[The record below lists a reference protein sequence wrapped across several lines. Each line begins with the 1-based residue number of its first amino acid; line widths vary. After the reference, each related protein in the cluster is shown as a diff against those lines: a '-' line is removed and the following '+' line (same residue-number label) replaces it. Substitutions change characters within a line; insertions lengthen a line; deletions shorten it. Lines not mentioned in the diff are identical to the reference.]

1 MKKMLISTV
10 ASMMLAGTAMAGGD
24 IAPVEEPVAAPVET
38 GAFYIGA
45 GVASNKA
52 SWDDGSDTLTNY
64 TLIGGYEF
72 NDYFAIEGRFT
83 DTMSGKN
90 DINHAIGGSVFLKP
104 QYPVF
109 DAMKVY
115 ALAGFGY
122 TKVIPKDGGSDG
134 AAKGTDFQWGL
145 GASYDVMD
153 NLVLFVDYT
162 SLANGIETRDGFKVD
177 DEAWTLGV
185 NYKF

>member
-24 IAPVEEPVAAPVET
+24 IAPVEEPAVVAPA

-52 SWDDGSDTLTNY
+52 SWDGGSDTLTNY

-72 NDYFAIEGRFT
+72 NDYFAVEGRFT
-83 DTMSGKN
+83 DTMSGDN
-90 DINHAIGGSVFLKP
+90 DIDYVTGGSIFLKP

-109 DAMKVY
+109 DAMKIY
-115 ALAGFGY
+115 ALAGVGY
-122 TKVIPKDGGSDG
+122 TKIFAANSDTV
-134 AAKGTDFQWGL
+134 AKGTDFQWGL
-145 GASYDVMD
+145 GASYDITD
-153 NLVLFVDYT
+153 SFVLFVDYT
-162 SLANGIETRDGFKVD
+162 SLASGIETRDGLKDD

>member
-1 MKKMLISTV
+1 MKKVLISTV

-24 IAPVEEPVAAPVET
+24 IAPVETPVVAPAPV
-38 GAFYIGA
+38 GGFYAGL

-52 SWDDGSDTLTNY
+52 SWNNGSDTVTNY

-72 NDYFAIEGRFT
+72 NDYLAVEGRFT

-90 DINHAIGGSVFLKP
+90 DIDYVTGGSVFLKP

-115 ALAGFGY
+115 ALVGVGY
-122 TKVIPKDGGSDG
+122 TKIFAANNSTV
-134 AAKGTDFQWGL
+134 AKGNDFQWGL

-153 NLVLFVDYT
+153 NMAVFVDYT
-162 SLANGIETRDGFKVD
+162 SLATGIETLTGLKDD
-177 DEAWTLGV
+177 DEAWTFGV

>member
-24 IAPVEEPVAAPVET
+24 IAPVEEPVVVAPV
-38 GAFYIGA
+38 GGFYVGA
-45 GVASNKA
+45 GIASNKP
-52 SWDDGSDTLTNY
+52 SWEDGSDTLTNY

-72 NDYFAIEGRFT
+72 NDYFAVEGRFT
-83 DTMSGKN
+83 DTMSGDN
-90 DINHAIGGSVFLKP
+90 EVDDVTGGSIFLKP

-115 ALAGFGY
+115 ALVGVGY
-122 TKVIPKDGGSDG
+122 TKIFIADSDDV
-134 AAKGTDFQWGL
+134 AKGNDFQWGL
-145 GASYDVMD
+145 GASYDVTD
-153 NLVLFVDYT
+153 SVVVFLDYT
-162 SLANGIETRDGFKVD
+162 SLANGIETRDGFEMD
-177 DEAWTLGV
+177 DEAWTFGV

>member
-1 MKKMLISTV
+1 MKKVLISTV

-24 IAPVEEPVAAPVET
+24 IAPVETPVVAPAPV
-38 GAFYIGA
+38 GGFYAGL

-72 NDYFAIEGRFT
+72 NNYFAVEGRFT

-90 DINHAIGGSVFLKP
+90 DINHAISGSVFLKP

-115 ALAGFGY
+115 ALAGVGY
-122 TKVIPKDGGSDG
+122 TKVTPKDGGGS
-134 AAKGTDFQWGL
+134 AKGNDFQWGL

-153 NLVLFVDYT
+153 NVVLFVDYT

-177 DEAWTLGV
+177 DEAWTFGV